1 MLIIFLIPDNDNN
14 ISYRIILV
22 ACVHIEDSAA
32 PFLCLLYGLLVRKV
46 LELWAVEVAPH
57 SDSNLSLVAAV
68 PGVKPSQVRRHHAQ
82 LS

>member
-1 MLIIFLIPDNDNN
+1 MFLLLQIPDNGNE
-14 ISYRIILV
+14 ISHRIILV

-32 PFLCLLYGLLVRKV
+32 PFLCLSDGLLVRKV

-68 PGVKPSQVRRHHAQ
+68 PGVNASQVCRHHTQ